1 MKDEVNYLIG
11 QKDGLIHSLELL
23 IIQEERIKKDIESI
37 DKEINKK
44 ICKK

>member
-1 MKDEVNYLIG
+1 MKDEVTYLIG

-23 IIQEERIKKDIESI
+23 IAQEEKIKQDIESI
-37 DKEINKK
+37 DKEINNK

>member
-1 MKDEVNYLIG
+1 MKDEVTYLIG

-23 IIQEERIKKDIESI
+23 IIQEEKIRQDIESI

-44 ICKK
+44 FVKK